1 MTVSLIGPATG
12 STFSGHDALYVYPAD
27 MQHNGTLI
35 TGNGADVGLPRITL
49 ADAATQRVKW
59 VWAIPP
65 RWAAIAVRWSAIPE
79 VGTGGNVKWQFA
91 YKLIYLG
98 EGNVDGAMTTVSVA
112 ALDASGAQD
121 WKYLTPAE
129 VASIDTPT
137 GGFGDAPFMLCSLS
151 RLGADGTDTL
161 AGGVSVGVATATRA
175 DL

>member
-1 MTVSLIGPATG
+1 MTVSLAGPATG
-12 STFSGHDALYVYPAD
+12 STLTGHDALYVYPAD

-35 TGNGADVGLPRITL
+35 SGSGADTGLPRITL

-59 VWAIPP
+59 VWAIPV

-91 YKLIYLG
+91 YKLIHLG
-98 EGNVDGAMTTVSVA
+98 EGNVDGAVTTVSIA
-112 ALDASGAQD
+112 AQDATGAAD
-121 WKYLTPAE
+121 WKYLTPSE
-129 VASIDTPT
+129 VASIDTPA
-137 GGFGDAPFMLCSLS
+137 GFFGDAPFMLCSLS